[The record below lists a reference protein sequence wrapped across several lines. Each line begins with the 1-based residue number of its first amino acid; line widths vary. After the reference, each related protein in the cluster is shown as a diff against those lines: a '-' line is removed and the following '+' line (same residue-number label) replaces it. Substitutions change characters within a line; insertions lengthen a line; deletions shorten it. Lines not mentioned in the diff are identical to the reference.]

1 MGLRISPS
9 WHPAPRFASFFGLS
23 LLTQS
28 QGGRQS
34 GAHHVHCMDA
44 AAKVQAGGWHS
55 PVNRSPIPPRPE
67 GRGIAR
73 GVASRGA
80 WPHRESRPR
89 PVCAYLEPAGPR
101 KSPSGSLENP
111 VQTPGSGRGGVGGN
125 RTESKPQAFATSTA
139 HLPRAEAK
147 GGGQQR
153 LPLPCLRGAG
163 KTRSDVS
170 SAGVL
175 PAVRPGT
182 RCPSS
187 QNLLGFLIWK
197 VGGPRGE
204 VL

>member
-1 MGLRISPS
+1 MGSASSHSLREDGKVGLITSIAWTQPLRSRQGVGIHWVTGLRF
-9 WHPAPRFASFFGLS
+9 R
-23 LLTQS
+23 
-28 QGGRQS
+28 R
-34 GAHHVHCMDA
+34 
-44 AAKVQAGGWHS
+44 VQ
-55 PVNRSPIPPRPE
+55 
-67 GRGIAR
+67 R

>member
-55 PVNRSPIPPRPE
+55 PGNRSPIPPRPE

-101 KSPSGSLENP
+101 KSQSGSLENP
-111 VQTPGSGRGGVGGN
+111 VQTPGNGRGGVEGG
-125 RTESKPQAFATSTA
+125 TELNQSLRHLQPPQPIYPAQ
-139 HLPRAEAK
+139 RQK
-147 GGGQQR
+147 GGVNKDSPFPACVAQGQRAVTFPVQ
-153 LPLPCLRGAG
+153 
-163 KTRSDVS
+163 VS
-170 SAGVL
+170 SPL
-175 PAVRPGT
+175 
-182 RCPSS
+182 
-187 QNLLGFLIWK
+187 
-197 VGGPRGE
+197 
-204 VL
+204 